1 MKLWLAAIVLL
12 LLLATGCAADNT
24 PAQDESDQAGNTQ
37 SSNLSQASSIS
48 NMGTGTVSIHQA
60 SGDRV
65 HWLDWFRRAQS
76 PVDQSAGQ
84 QGDIANT
91 SPNTTTNPNTGA
103 SRNTG
108 TNNQT
113 QTSTDPSQYGQQ
125 VLTLVNEARTNAGLK
140 PLTMNAEL
148 SRMAMFKAQDM
159 HDNNYFSHDSPTY
172 GSPFQMMKS
181 FGIAYKWAGE
191 NIAKGQRSPVEVMNA
206 WMNSPGHKAN
216 ILSVN
221 FTQIGIAYYNTEWVQ
236 AFIG

>member
-24 PAQDESDQAGNTQ
+24 PAKDESDQAGNAR

-60 SGDRV
+60 AGDRV

-84 QGDIANT
+84 QGNIANT
-91 SPNTTTNPNTGA
+91 SPNTTTNP
-103 SRNTG
+103 NTG

-125 VLTLVNEARTNAGLK
+125 VLTLVNEARSNAGLK
-140 PLTMNAEL
+140 PLAMNAEL

-191 NIAKGQRSPVEVMNA
+191 NIAKGQRGPVEVMNA